1 MPFPHKNIR
10 LNPAKYI
17 GQSLFFVTFCC
28 AHRRPVFANS
38 KNATWIIEN
47 LREQSIAY
55 RIAVHAYCVMP
66 DHFHGLFS
74 GIEPASDLLA
84 FVKNLKHK
92 TAREYLYRFRFA
104 LWQKKF
110 YDHILRDRDNAD
122 GVSGYI
128 WMNPVRKGLCSDPRE
143 YPHSGSFTINWEK
156 TMLPADCW
164 TPDWKSKAETPA

>member
-10 LNPAKYI
+10 LHPAKYI
-17 GQSLFFVTFCC
+17 DRSLVFVTFCC
-28 AHRRPVFANS
+28 ANRRPDFANS
-38 KNATWIIEN
+38 TNASWLIDY

-55 RIAVHAYCVMP
+55 EIAVRAYCVMP

-92 TAREYLYRFRFA
+92 TAREYLYRFHLA

-110 YDHILRDRDNAD
+110 YDHILRERDNPTA
-122 GVSGYI
+122 VAGYI
-128 WMNPVRKGLCSDPRE
+128 WMNPVRKGLCNDPCE
-143 YPHSGSFTINWEK
+143 YPYSGSFVRDWKQEMSPVK
-156 TMLPADCW
+156 SWAPE
-164 TPDWKSKAETPA
+164 WKSKVKPPA